1 MTARVRYCKRPRHE
15 GGECK
20 LHQGIQ
26 RRREEQEARWRALV
40 AARALR
46 RQEGRPVFHND
57 SQNVHR
63 TEVTVHT
70 NSLRAELATDAD
82 TEVLVEIEI
91 AWKDKTDKSRV
102 IADM

>member
-1 MTARVRYCKRPRHE
+1 M
-15 GGECK
+15 
-20 LHQGIQ
+20 HQGIQ
-26 RRREEQEARWRALV
+26 RRREEHEARWRALV

-46 RQEGRPVFHND
+46 RQGRHAFHED
-57 SQNVHR
+57 GQNVHR
-63 TEVTVHT
+63 MEVTVHT